1 MTPSSQRLHP
11 VSILFLALGSLRSF
25 VIPALVVMF
34 TARGGTWEI
43 LALWLSVPMALYAAF
58 RYFTTRYAFADD
70 ELVIR
75 SGLLFKNERH
85 VRYSRIQNIETVR
98 NPLHRA
104 FGVAEV
110 RVETGGGTEP
120 EARLQVLSLPAVDE
134 MRRRVF
140 EGKQRST
147 GAAVGAGGAETGP
160 PLREQRGDEATGPA
174 PEAVT
179 EPQRVLV
186 RLGIRDLVVFG
197 LVQNRGGL
205 VIAAVLGLLWEADL
219 FDWDFGNATNIRRLI
234 VLAHESGW
242 FGNWQVAVLVTLLG
256 LFVAFLVVGRVLS
269 IGWSIVRLYGFTL
282 TRSGN
287 ELKTS
292 CGLLTKIHGVI
303 PMSRIQLV
311 TVRQAPL
318 QRAFDRVEVRV
329 QTAGGDTN
337 ASPSREWLA
346 PVLRRDAVDALLAEV
361 LPGPGFDQMDWRP
374 VDARAAW
381 REFRNALRLL
391 GVVAVVGVWFA
402 PVLTGVLVI
411 PLSVLSYFSA
421 RGRAR
426 AFGFAL
432 TSDRVACRGGWL
444 WRSQSVARYAKLQAV
459 TLGESPF
466 DRRWK
471 MASLAADTAGGGS
484 HRIVVPYLPAAE
496 ASAVFDDLSARVD
509 ETAFRW

>member
-1 MTPSSQRLHP
+1 
-11 VSILFLALGSLRSF
+11 
-25 VIPALVVMF
+25 
-34 TARGGTWEI
+34 
-43 LALWLSVPMALYAAF
+43 
-58 RYFTTRYAFADD
+58 
-70 ELVIR
+70 
-75 SGLLFKNERH
+75 
-85 VRYSRIQNIETVR
+85 
-98 NPLHRA
+98 
-104 FGVAEV
+104 
-110 RVETGGGTEP
+110 
-120 EARLQVLSLPAVDE
+120 
-134 MRRRVF
+134 
-140 EGKQRST
+140 
-147 GAAVGAGGAETGP
+147 
-160 PLREQRGDEATGPA
+160 
-174 PEAVT
+174 
-179 EPQRVLV
+179 
-186 RLGIRDLVVFG
+186 
-197 LVQNRGGL
+197 
-205 VIAAVLGLLWEADL
+205 
-219 FDWDFGNATNIRRLI
+219 
-234 VLAHESGW
+234 LAHESGW